1 MKKKHNVNTAGASK
15 LRKLMLLGISIIV
28 AAAFVVTGILCLNPS
43 KRSPSDEVDNGGVE
57 TSAVT
62 TFDAK
67 TKWGRTVN
75 LSTSI
80 QDGTVKKGDII
91 NFQFIA
97 QGVASGPSG
106 ASNNNGFWPWTNG
119 DYTVTLPKGEY
130 KLELW
135 GAQGGGGRGGSI
147 FAGYGGYTTAKFT
160 VTDVASTIYIA
171 VGGQGENSAL
181 RNLAQGFS
189 YGGGGY
195 NGGGNVLGGGGS
207 IPSGQTG
214 GGGGGATHVATAPGI
229 LSSLS
234 ANKNAFLLVAGGG
247 GGYGHDS
254 NEQNKFKGCG
264 GGVSGQD
271 DANYGTYTAY
281 AYGRGGTQT
290 AGGTVDTNLIY
301 SSDNILVT
309 AGGFGQGGQGGS
321 WGNGSGAGGGGWYG
335 GSGGYIQGGGG
346 GSGHI
351 GTDSRLSAGAMIAG
365 GSSNQNPLGRTVLY
379 TAYASAI
386 PNPTGS
392 GTIKGQVGN
401 GFAKITVLNFNGEP
415 QSLSTSSNGIEVGSS
430 SRGTNK
436 DLTITASSVAKDPE
450 GTAVYFSN
458 GNTSNYDAVDLAG
471 FNLYCD
477 AACTK
482 QATDYVEL
490 SAVDKSTITINKIL
504 KYPRAGVDSMPAD
517 GKLRL
522 YAKIRDSFGFE
533 TSPAARGCAAIP
545 FTINVTETAPTA
557 TAGELNADDDSGAN
571 ANLFNNIYLGNSVN
585 GAAPDTATLNNIY
598 NPNGADRYTAYLA
611 KPLRLSS
618 DPADD
623 AGVAVHIKASDLV
636 TGLSDFDRVIISLN
650 DTSAIRPT
658 DATRLFKVKELD
670 DGAAAT
676 AYLAN
681 GSQIPNAFADG
692 ITLVGVNANA
702 DYQVFS
708 VKLYVVEKSS
718 SRGANYQLPYASAIN
733 LDIVFKVDN
742 TRPVLKDPSKVFEL
756 DTLVETGIELDCFV
770 LDTDDG
776 TIDSTTHRILN
787 VVVPTAE
794 FVMLNQYGE
803 VIPTIAADGKSYYN
817 LLRPN
822 IADNGNGTVSLSP
835 NYPDKSILTDALGS
849 GMLATQTG
857 TYATG
862 FSDWYICRSS
872 DTEGAK
878 SAFLRYDF
886 NGTTLNL
893 TGLRAT
899 YSMYHELRGYFPA
912 MVSGSTAADIAAG
925 NCTDGIAENAGD
937 FYILINI
944 QDHNDVNDRGI
955 GLPLAVKVNNSTPT
969 ETNIERGQVGASKMP
984 TAHGAASPDKSYYFA
999 PMGITVDGTT
1009 KALGYYAEGTS
1020 LSVDAS
1026 GNVSIGLPA
1035 SETITLTNT
1044 DLQPLASDAD
1054 NYYYADMLNGTTAQG
1069 AGAFLNDFIEFS
1081 EFAEYVQNS
1090 VDGNENGEYFTAVD
1104 IPIFVPVSYFGGRLD
1119 PTNYML
1125 FDADGDGY
1133 ADFVIT
1139 LGYKITLNNWT
1150 HNRFLYAEAPVS
1162 DCEGAEAIAY
1172 IAVKTEND
1180 TPTAIASGT
1189 TDPNADPDAIK
1200 VAELDIRDD
1209 RGVNVKASYTAPS
1222 GSGDIPTV
1230 RYEIP
1235 LYSTVFITPYDLLAD
1250 ANMLGAGVTYPSKGF
1265 TLNGLSGRRNAD
1277 GFVYDPS
1284 VTENTR
1290 DANKGVASRDVRAI
1304 ATSKNT
1310 AGGSADYGSQTY
1322 IGELKT
1328 MLGALSAKSDFGP
1341 YSADNNF
1348 ALDADTAPSAVT
1360 SIGGDRLYFAR
1371 SDDASNLDGF
1381 AFDPYAAEFSESRNN
1396 FAPADIVNDS
1406 YIDAAFGSSVELG
1419 NDTFDLDYLAIT
1431 ALSRTLAGTTVE
1443 ITLDVR
1449 DRTGAGSSEYSGLG
1463 KIRVVISIVN
1473 STPYLVD
1480 PDKVYTMSTSPI
1492 YSDSEHNV
1500 VIYNTETLLDTSIL
1514 FDNEGDPSLM
1524 FVSAAGSFDV
1534 YADGNDDLTTDDNGL
1549 SFLNNYVS
1557 VVIDANNIRITA
1569 LNSTQCV
1576 REIFLKFQ
1584 ATDGVDGNY
1593 STLRIRLQIL
1603 NAPMSMNF
1611 DQSSGFDKQTGI
1623 NTGAWTV
1630 DALTEA
1636 DITSARYFASSANAV
1651 THLMTKDNVGASQIK
1666 ILVNDTD
1673 KLQGAVLSP
1682 VTYKSDGSTV
1692 DKYLTAEPD
1701 GTGVI
1706 DYKAFVPYARL
1717 YTDNDKNASV
1727 IIDKTWTD
1735 GTLDGTD
1742 GFLNGYDVAY
1752 FVDIGDGNGVK
1763 TYTASELR
1771 DASDS
1776 TVNDN
1781 HEAFFDAEG
1790 RWIVKDWAIV
1800 ISPRKAFPSNQ
1811 YVQFVAKMRD
1821 ETAYGGDTAGKGGA
1835 YKTDDNGNITDNCDV
1850 VGFVGNYTY
1859 QLNIKSPG
1867 IITYDYYD
1875 KYNGTYAVADAA
1887 DPQKAYVPTYDG
1899 AMDTPYGNLYA
1910 GKEYIIYNKTT
1921 KTVSTSAAA
1930 PTSADEVTVK
1940 MRKNIDDN
1948 TFAGINSGH
1957 VYGDSSISY
1966 DSAHGEAPFVYSHT
1980 IDISS
1985 DPSSPTKVPMSY
1997 FALKKLFVFVN
2008 DGVTGGTEGEV
2019 SFDENS
2025 YVAYDVNGTYNLG
2038 NSDDNYAAIS
2048 SAITISDG
2056 KDTWSGQNLVN
2067 NPYVT
2072 VRPYDDENSSG
2083 ATQKY
2088 LNQCLSTITESADG
2102 KVNHYF
2108 ENSLNYPNAVGD
2120 GHLLYLKNATDASD
2134 NGLREH
2140 QFGLSIAKKVDA
2152 TGNSK
2157 RAQAKDLTI
2166 SIKVAQCQY
2175 SSGTPGVAGTAGTSV
2190 DYETDNETDRQ
2201 EKTAVVTFNLAIA
2214 NDAITLDGSTV
2225 TSGNGGYSTELDL
2238 VSGASESKIELV
2250 RSVPSETD
2258 REKGV
2263 KYITYNDRDSG
2274 DVGYFYA
2281 DSLKK
2286 LSSWRDGGAVERA
2299 YSNTPSSSGAITFDN
2314 TSSDAAAQNSV
2325 LNYFGIAYNSGNMVG
2340 AINDVAKGYTDY
2352 NTAYDAWMSGG
2363 GTEADMIA
2371 ARDRV
2376 YSPNGGKYGSNNG
2389 VANSGDEGYS
2399 KYFSVRVDNGGTQ
2412 LSITPKARTY
2422 INAAAVAQSGKTAE
2436 ALYKERGLVPV
2447 KDNTGAIIGAYYPL
2461 KVLVYD
2467 SCGGGFGEGSYVCLE
2482 IRVRV
2487 ENCAPKLSDQL
2498 QATGASKTDKTIS
2511 LNLAVSETGFNIDLG
2526 SVVIDNDLLK
2536 YTNNNSIFWKNDYDH
2551 LLATYGTTNTAD
2563 DDLRLESGDY
2573 LLTPDALKDGKWKV
2587 GGVEISLSMQNG
2599 YPVGNNLTVRV
2610 IERTLESDGTPKDDF
2625 EFVLDF
2631 ADSYGAEHP
2640 NQAVKSG
2647 KLTIK
2652 VHVTNQTPRTR
2663 SGLTSSVKM
2672 RVGDSFAVF
2681 STPWSVFRSG
2691 SAQYSYS
2698 YKSFNDTIGSRTE
2711 RRESAGEGLVAYD
2724 KITDKDY
2731 EDNLLHDYD
2740 KGGAVKQDLGYL
2752 ALATDDTP
2760 WSLRITDVSF
2770 DRATYGDAIGYT
2782 RRDLMYFDGKTQAES
2797 PAYSRWPID
2806 VTIEARSVCTRMPV
2820 TFTVSDGEKT
2830 TQWTVYVT
2838 IESSL
2843 PRPITENDGRPH
2855 NDGLEFTSTPGVFE
2869 LYMQAATGSASDEL
2883 GKTVTV
2889 NDSISGTQKSVKAYG
2904 SYTVSIPKLAYDPD
2918 SADNDNIGLYDS
2930 SVVSG
2935 DGRTPIFRLNNI
2947 EIPRETGKDNVF
2959 VYDKYRIEIADMQ
2972 FKTEFRITCLRYDPD
2987 INWDE
2992 LTFYVRD
2999 SGNNTFANALPIT
3012 IRISTLYSSITN
3024 EKAVARTVRG
3034 TNEITSA
3041 ETVYVKSYDEYVGN
3055 GDVDENN
3062 VGKMSTYQFLKYAG
3076 VVDSVDQNADFEDA
3090 PIVDSDV
3097 LSSARSLDYDVRVYA
3112 FMDVDPNDRSVYNS
3126 KTLKSISS
3134 YFAVD
3139 RTNNTFGLTSENR
3152 DKADIH
3158 KYLVMGKY
3166 SNGMSYA
3173 LPSGAPDRL
3182 AYIQKFFR
3190 FEIGADGVS
3199 IALRP
3204 VTTNTVDIL
3213 FYVEVQKTTGNRTLG
3228 IANDQPITAGSLFY
3242 VKVADSKPLPN
3253 DTGSAAMTFRGK
3265 KGDYRMFSIF
3275 DLEHPYESL
3284 FTDSDTDDSVIV
3296 KGNDRLDKIDPEH
3309 TVVTPNYFDYDNAF
3323 KGTTLDWSSNGRA
3336 ISIEVNNTDKAVL
3349 TSDAPKSLDI
3359 NNYTEAEAKY
3369 VLKPHTLRV
3378 LINRRIDAKD
3388 KDGNYLPEV
3397 SVSLAIT
3404 GTDKS
3409 GLSSD
3414 VIIDLIIENSDFD
3427 VKTSELGS
3435 DINAGTG
3442 VGYTLSRGEDE
3453 KSYDL
3458 DVYVT
3463 RDHLALEL
3471 PVLHWLNDPDFTS
3484 FDVDTDTYRLVGGS
3498 GMHEREYI
3506 TEDETVHK
3514 VYATADG
3521 ALTDEVLA
3529 TVTPRFSLT
3538 NSDGRKDFV
3547 NITVKAE
3554 SYTRGVVGIAYMR
3567 LIDRS
3572 GDPSSLRNGV
3582 LFTLRVHIVNSAP
3595 VVIEDKKDTVIDLVG
3610 SNTESLD
3617 PYTFDIKDFVTDLN
3631 PTDGVDMAG
3640 KTDTYLRIV
3649 SYYTLMSDDIV
3660 STNSTSNNGNNLVTI
3675 SPNPDDEYN
3684 LSCMITPVTGFYGT
3698 QTVRITVADG
3708 DINDPES
3715 KTASFDITFKI
3726 VYNFNEIG
3734 TLNEIVALR
3743 GMTTKVT
3750 VDKLVPDLDNTVE
3763 DNGNND
3769 PMGQSSMSG
3778 VSTSAAGDNS
3788 TFNPGDGYAVTGI
3801 SVPTS
3806 FVDYV
3811 KISRDDLGVWQ
3822 FRALRLTT
3830 GTKIPFNVEF
3840 KVASEAD
3847 NDGAQTFKSTF
3858 NVVINENPKPRLI
3871 DFFKDGC
3878 TLYSGEDQYDL
3889 KNGTVYLTPE
3899 MMFTDNEGDTMRFVS
3914 ASSKAPSLVKLQVV
3928 ANDNLSITFNA
3939 RGTARVSVTVADTT
3953 DENYTVVFDLTNL
3966 DMPEP
3971 SFWQLI
3977 MISFET
3983 KPILWIA
3990 VVGALILLLLIIMLI
4005 VFIARRRKRKR
4016 EELEAMLIS
4025 EMELEEQM
4033 MRLNAGAQSFGMI
4046 PPTPTMPTMPTMST
4060 GLMLGSGAPQQQ
4072 QSNVLNLNPGQNN
4085 APPQNPQGYN
4095 PQGYNQQGYGQQ
4107 GYNPQGYN
4115 PQGYGQ
4121 QGYDPQ
4127 NAHGGQG
4134 YGNQGGNNGAQGGGN
4149 APDDFDNF

>member
-1 MKKKHNVNTAGASK
+1 
-15 LRKLMLLGISIIV
+15 
-28 AAAFVVTGILCLNPS
+28 
-43 KRSPSDEVDNGGVE
+43 
-57 TSAVT
+57 
-62 TFDAK
+62 
-67 TKWGRTVN
+67 
-75 LSTSI
+75 
-80 QDGTVKKGDII
+80 
-91 NFQFIA
+91 
-97 QGVASGPSG
+97 
-106 ASNNNGFWPWTNG
+106 
-119 DYTVTLPKGEY
+119 
-130 KLELW
+130 
-135 GAQGGGGRGGSI
+135 
-147 FAGYGGYTTAKFT
+147 
-160 VTDVASTIYIA
+160 
-171 VGGQGENSAL
+171 
-181 RNLAQGFS
+181 
-189 YGGGGY
+189 
-195 NGGGNVLGGGGS
+195 
-207 IPSGQTG
+207 
-214 GGGGGATHVATAPGI
+214 
-229 LSSLS
+229 
-234 ANKNAFLLVAGGG
+234 
-247 GGYGHDS
+247 
-254 NEQNKFKGCG
+254 
-264 GGVSGQD
+264 
-271 DANYGTYTAY
+271 
-281 AYGRGGTQT
+281 
-290 AGGTVDTNLIY
+290 
-301 SSDNILVT
+301 
-309 AGGFGQGGQGGS
+309 
-321 WGNGSGAGGGGWYG
+321 
-335 GSGGYIQGGGG
+335 
-346 GSGHI
+346 
-351 GTDSRLSAGAMIAG
+351 MIAG
-365 GSSNQNPLGRTVLY
+365 GSSNQNPVSRTVLY

-415 QSLSTSSNGIEVGSS
+415 QSLSTSSNGIEVGLS

-436 DLTITASSVAKDPE
+436 DLTVTASSIAKDPE

-471 FNLYCD
+471 FKLYCD

-482 QATDYVEL
+482 PATDYVEL

-522 YAKIRDSFGFE
+522 YAKVRDSFGFE

-571 ANLFNNIYLGNSVN
+571 ANLFNNIYLGNSAN
-585 GAAPDTATLNNIY
+585 GATPDTAALNNIY
-598 NPNGADRYTAYLA
+598 NPNGANRYTAYLA

-756 DTLVETGIELDCFV
+756 DTLVETGIELDQFV

-822 IADNGNGTVSLSP
+822 IADNGNGTVSLTP

-849 GMLATQTG
+849 GMLTTQTG

-937 FYILINI
+937 FYILVNI

-955 GLPLAVKVNNSTPT
+955 WLPLAVKVNNSKPT
-969 ETNIERGQVGASKMP
+969 ETNIERGQVGASEMP
-984 TAHGAASPDKSYYFA
+984 TAQGAASPDKSYYFA

-1026 GNVSIGLPA
+1026 GNISIGLP
-1035 SETITLTNT
+1035 SSGTIVLTDT

-1081 EFAEYVQNS
+1081 AFAEYVQNS
-1090 VDGNENGEYFTAVD
+1090 VEGNENGEYFTVVD

-1119 PTNYML
+1119 PTNYIL
-1125 FDADGDGY
+1125 FDANNDTY

-1150 HNRFLYAEAPVS
+1150 HNRFLYAEVPVS
-1162 DCEGAEAIAY
+1162 DCEGEEATAY

-1180 TPTAIASGT
+1180 TPTAITSGT

-1209 RGVNVKASYTAPS
+1209 RGVNAKASYTAPS

-1265 TLNGLSGRRNAD
+1265 TLNGLSGKRNAN

-1310 AGGSADYGSQTY
+1310 AGGNADYGSQTY
-1322 IGELKT
+1322 IDELKT
-1328 MLGALSAKSDFGP
+1328 MLGKLSAKSDFGP

-1348 ALDADTAPSAVT
+1348 ALDEDTAPSAVT

-1381 AFDPYAAEFSESRNN
+1381 AFDPYASESSASRNN

-1406 YIDAAFGSSVELG
+1406 YIDAAFGSSVTLG

-1449 DRTGAGSSEYSGLG
+1449 DRTGAGSSDYSGLG

-1636 DITSARYFASSANAV
+1636 DITSARYFASSAKAV

-1763 TYTASELR
+1763 TYTATQLR

-1835 YKTDDNGNITDNCDV
+1835 YKTDDKGNITDNCDV

-1921 KTVSTSAAA
+1921 KTVSTSSAA
-1930 PTSADEVTVK
+1930 PTSADEVIVK
-1940 MRKNIDDN
+1940 TRTNIDDN

-1985 DPSSPTKVPMSY
+1985 DPSTPTKVPMSY

-2019 SFDENS
+2019 SFDKNS

-2038 NSDDNYAAIS
+2038 NSDGNYAAIS

-2140 QFGLSIAKKVDA
+2140 QFGLSIAKKVDNN
-2152 TGNSK
+2152 GNSK

-2190 DYETDNETDRQ
+2190 DYETDNENDRQ
-2201 EKTAVVTFNLAIA
+2201 EKTAVVTFNLDIA

-2225 TSGNGGYSTELDL
+2225 TSGNGVYSTELDL

-2286 LSSWRDGGAVERA
+2286 LSSWRDDGAVERA
-2299 YSNTPSSSGAITFDN
+2299 YSNTPSGSGAITFDN

-2371 ARDRV
+2371 ARDKV

-2422 INAAAVAQSGKTAE
+2422 INAAAVAKSGKTAE
-2436 ALYKERGLVPV
+2436 TLYKERGLVPV

-2487 ENCAPKLSDQL
+2487 ENCAPKLSEQL

-2724 KITDKDY
+2724 KITDADY
-2731 EDNLLHDYD
+2731 ENNLLHDYD

-3024 EKAVARTVRG
+3024 EKAVERTVRG

-3076 VVDSVDQNADFEDA
+3076 VADSVDQNADFEDA

-3112 FMDVDPNDRSVYNS
+3112 FMDVDPDDRSVYNS

-3152 DKADIH
+3152 DKAEIH

-3397 SVSLAIT
+3397 SVPLAIT

-3769 PMGQSSMSG
+3769 PMGQSATSG

-3928 ANDNLSITFNA
+3928 AGDNLSITFNA

-4005 VFIARRRKRKR
+4005 VFIVRRRKRKR

-4107 GYNPQGYN
+4107 GYNPQGY
-4115 PQGYGQ
+4115 GQ

-4149 APDDFDNF
+4149 SPDDFDNF

>member
-28 AAAFVVTGILCLNPS
+28 AVALVVTGILCLSPS

-234 ANKNAFLLVAGGG
+234 GNKNSVLLVAGG

-264 GGVSGQD
+264 GGISGQD

-281 AYGRGGTQT
+281 TYGRGGTQT

-471 FNLYCD
+471 FKLYCD

-585 GAAPDTATLNNIY
+585 GATPDTATLNNIY

-670 DGAAAT
+670 DGTAAT

-756 DTLVETGIELDCFV
+756 DTLVETGIELDQFV

-803 VIPTIAADGKSYYN
+803 VIPTIAADGRSYYN

-822 IADNGNGTVSLSP
+822 IADNGNGTVSLTP

-912 MVSGSTAADIAAG
+912 LVSGSTAADIAAG

-937 FYILINI
+937 FYILVNI

-955 GLPLAVKVNNSTPT
+955 WLPLAVKVNNSKPT

-984 TAHGAASPDKSYYFA
+984 TAQGAASPDKSYYFA

-1026 GNVSIGLPA
+1026 GNISIGLP
-1035 SETITLTNT
+1035 SSGTIVLTDT

-1081 EFAEYVQNS
+1081 AFAEYVQNS
-1090 VDGNENGEYFTAVD
+1090 VEGNENGEYFTVVD

-1119 PTNYML
+1119 PTNYIL
-1125 FDADGDGY
+1125 FDADSDGY

-1150 HNRFLYAEAPVS
+1150 HNRFLYAEVPVR
-1162 DCEGAEAIAY
+1162 DCEGDEATAY

-1180 TPTAIASGT
+1180 TPTAITSGT

-1209 RGVNVKASYTAPS
+1209 RGVNAKASYTAPS

-1265 TLNGLSGRRNAD
+1265 TLNGLSGKRNAN

-1310 AGGSADYGSQTY
+1310 AGGNADYGSQTY
-1322 IGELKT
+1322 IDELKT
-1328 MLGALSAKSDFGP
+1328 MLGKLSTKSDFGP

-1381 AFDPYAAEFSESRNN
+1381 AFDPYASESSASRNN

-1406 YIDAAFGSSVELG
+1406 YIDAAFGSSVTLG
-1419 NDTFDLDYLAIT
+1419 NETFDLDYLAIT

-1449 DRTGAGSSEYSGLG
+1449 DRTGAGSSDYSGLG
-1463 KIRVVISIVN
+1463 KIRIVISIVN

>member
-1 MKKKHNVNTAGASK
+1 MKKKHNVNMAGASK
-15 LRKLMLLGISIIV
+15 LRKLMLFGISIIV
-28 AAAFVVTGILCLNPS
+28 AAALVVTGILCLSPS

-234 ANKNAFLLVAGGG
+234 ANKNAVLLVAGGG

-264 GGVSGQD
+264 GGISGQD

-281 AYGRGGTQT
+281 TYGRGGTQT

-430 SRGTNK
+430 SRGTNR

-471 FNLYCD
+471 FKLYCD

-522 YAKIRDSFGFE
+522 YAKVRDSFGFE

-585 GAAPDTATLNNIY
+585 GATPDTATLNNIY
-598 NPNGADRYTAYLA
+598 NPNGAGRYTAYLA

-756 DTLVETGIELDCFV
+756 DTLVETGIELDQFV

-937 FYILINI
+937 FYILVNI

-955 GLPLAVKVNNSTPT
+955 WLPLAVKVNNSTPT
-969 ETNIERGQVGASKMP
+969 ETNIERGQVGASEMP
-984 TAHGAASPDKSYYFA
+984 TAQGAASPDKSYYFA

-1035 SETITLTNT
+1035 SGTITLTNT

-1290 DANKGVASRDVRAI
+1290 DANKGVSSRDVRAI

-1569 LNSTQCV
+1569 LNSTQRV

-1735 GTLDGTD
+1735 DGTD

-1763 TYTASELR
+1763 TYTATQLR
-1771 DASDS
+1771 DASDT

-1835 YKTDDNGNITDNCDV
+1835 YKTDDKGNITDNCDV

-1930 PTSADEVTVK
+1930 PTSADEVIVK
-1940 MRKNIDDN
+1940 MRTNIDDN

-2019 SFDENS
+2019 SFDKNS

-2038 NSDDNYAAIS
+2038 NSDGNYAAIS

-2140 QFGLSIAKKVDA
+2140 QFGLSIAKKVDNN
-2152 TGNSK
+2152 GNSK

-2190 DYETDNETDRQ
+2190 DYETDNENDRQ
-2201 EKTAVVTFNLAIA
+2201 EKTAVVTFNLDIA

-2299 YSNTPSSSGAITFDN
+2299 YSNTPSGSGAITFDN

-2371 ARDRV
+2371 ARDKV

-2422 INAAAVAQSGKTAE
+2422 INAAAVAKSGKTAD

-2487 ENCAPKLSDQL
+2487 ENCAPKLSEQL

-3076 VVDSVDQNADFEDA
+3076 VAGSVDQNADFEDA

-3112 FMDVDPNDRSVYNS
+3112 FMDVDPDDRSVYNS

-3139 RTNNTFGLTSENR
+3139 RTNDTFGLTSENR
-3152 DKADIH
+3152 DKAEIH

-3397 SVSLAIT
+3397 SVPLAIT

-3769 PMGQSSMSG
+3769 PMGQSATSG
-3778 VSTSAAGDNS
+3778 VSASAAGDNS

-3914 ASSKAPSLVKLQVV
+3914 ASSKAPSLVKLQVI
-3928 ANDNLSITFNA
+3928 AGDNLSITFNA

-4005 VFIARRRKRKR
+4005 VFIVRRRKRKR

-4072 QSNVLNLNPGQNN
+4072 QGNVLNLNPGQNN
-4085 APPQNPQGYN
+4085 ASPQNPQGYN
-4095 PQGYNQQGYGQQ
+4095 QPGYGQQ
-4107 GYNPQGYN
+4107 GYNPQGY
-4115 PQGYGQ
+4115 GQ
-4121 QGYDPQ
+4121 QGHDPQ

-4134 YGNQGGNNGAQGGGN
+4134 YGNQGGGN